1 MNHNQTVRPLLFAM
15 LASLSGASQAV
26 SFTHNDI
33 TLDIN
38 GTINGFYVNR
48 EAQSINRAT
57 GASTTTNNSELTNG
71 LLPGWI
77 NFVATTQA
85 NGQDIKAHFSFAPG
99 INNNSQTVGL
109 PIGNNAG
116 GAGTTNP
123 YSQIDTRNVY
133 FQFGN
138 SSWGT
143 LKFGRDIGLF
153 GQNIILSDMTLIG
166 VGGTSNAGIPYN
178 TTFGMIGH
186 GYMYTG
192 FQPQITYTTPN
203 LNGLQAAI
211 GIFQPSKFAG
221 DETKAPGIQGMA
233 SYDWKGSSASGKL
246 WTGFV
251 SQTTS
256 CSVSPCS
263 TSSFSANGFELGAKA
278 GFGNFEAVAYAFTG
292 SGLGLSTVG
301 MIGHGYMYTGFQPQI
316 TYTTPNYSGLQASVG
331 IFQPSKFAGDETE
344 TPGVQGMASY
354 DWKGSSASGKLW
366 TGFVSQ
372 TTSCSVSPCATSS
385 FSANGFE
392 LGAKA
397 GFGNFEAVAYVFT
410 GSGLGLSTVGAQFYG
425 GSNGAGNKT
434 DSEGYFLQGTY
445 KFGDTKVGLN
455 YGENKDKNGYALT
468 GASSMDNI
476 KNRAYTL
483 GVYHSLNKYITLVG
497 EFNDEKVT
505 NVSDTNYDNKNRT
518 LSFGGLIFF

>member
-99 INNNSQTVGL
+99 INNNSQTIGL

-138 SSWGT
+138 NSWGT

-153 GQNIILSDMTLIG
+153 GQHIILSDMTLIG

-203 LNGLQAAI
+203 LNGLQASV

-221 DETKAPGIQGMA
+221 DETKTPGVQGMA

-301 MIGHGYMYTGFQPQI
+301 
-316 TYTTPNYSGLQASVG
+316 
-331 IFQPSKFAGDETE
+331 
-344 TPGVQGMASY
+344 
-354 DWKGSSASGKLW
+354 
-366 TGFVSQ
+366 
-372 TTSCSVSPCATSS
+372 
-385 FSANGFE
+385 
-392 LGAKA
+392 
-397 GFGNFEAVAYVFT
+397 
-410 GSGLGLSTVGAQFYG
+410 AQFYG

-434 DSEGYFLQGTY
+434 DSDGYFLQGTY

-468 GASSMDNI
+468 GASPLNSI

-483 GVYHSLNKYITLVG
+483 GVYHSLNKFITLVG

>member
-1 MNHNQTVRPLLFAM
+1 MHKSMSIRPLA
-15 LASLSGASQAV
+15 LALLACASTGSQAV
-26 SFTHNDI
+26 SFTHNDV

-48 EAQSINRAT
+48 EAKTINRST
-57 GASTTTNNSELTNG
+57 GAATTTTNSALTNG

-138 SSWGT
+138 NSWGS

-153 GQNIILSDMTLIG
+153 GRDIILSDMTLLG

-203 LNGLQAAI
+203 VGGFQASV

-221 DETKAPGIQGMA
+221 DETKAPGFQGVA
-233 SYDWKGSSASGKL
+233 TYDWKRDAASAKV
-246 WTGFV
+246 WTGAV

-256 CSVSPCS
+256 CAVSPCA
-263 TSSFSANGFELGAKA
+263 TSSYTANGFEVGAKA
-278 GFGNFEAVAYAFTG
+278 GYGNFEAVAYAFTG

-301 MIGHGYMYTGFQPQI
+301 
-316 TYTTPNYSGLQASVG
+316 
-331 IFQPSKFAGDETE
+331 
-344 TPGVQGMASY
+344 
-354 DWKGSSASGKLW
+354 
-366 TGFVSQ
+366 
-372 TTSCSVSPCATSS
+372 
-385 FSANGFE
+385 
-392 LGAKA
+392 
-397 GFGNFEAVAYVFT
+397 
-410 GSGLGLSTVGAQFYG
+410 AQFYG
-425 GSNGAGNKT
+425 GSNNRGNKT
-434 DSEGYFLQGTY
+434 ESDGYFLQGTY

-455 YGENKDKNGYALT
+455 FGENKDKNGFALT
-468 GASSMDNI
+468 GASPLNNI
-476 KNRAYTL
+476 KNQAYTL
-483 GVYHSLNKYITLVG
+483 GVYHSLNKFITLVG
-497 EFNDEKVT
+497 EVNEEKVT
-505 NVSDTNYDNKNRT
+505 NVSDTNFDNKNRT

>member
-301 MIGHGYMYTGFQPQI
+301 
-316 TYTTPNYSGLQASVG
+316 
-331 IFQPSKFAGDETE
+331 
-344 TPGVQGMASY
+344 
-354 DWKGSSASGKLW
+354 
-366 TGFVSQ
+366 
-372 TTSCSVSPCATSS
+372 
-385 FSANGFE
+385 
-392 LGAKA
+392 
-397 GFGNFEAVAYVFT
+397 
-410 GSGLGLSTVGAQFYG
+410 AQFYG

-434 DSEGYFLQGTY
+434 DSDGYFLQGTY

-468 GASSMDNI
+468 GASPMNSI

-483 GVYHSLNKYITLVG
+483 GVYHSLNKFITLVG

-518 LSFGGLIFF
+518 LSFGGIIFF